1 MRRLSLAWRTT
12 AQRGA
17 RCALDIPAPPPV
29 ELYAVQVAFEYLQDP
44 AERAWF
50 RNLPTSFQ
58 LPRDSVDKLRA
69 VARRLLAEDPEFRK
83 LMKALDGK

>member
-1 MRRLSLAWRTT
+1 MLQSDDDADD
-12 AQRGA
+12 ADA
-17 RCALDIPAPPPV
+17 
-29 ELYAVQVAFEYLQDP
+29 EQDP